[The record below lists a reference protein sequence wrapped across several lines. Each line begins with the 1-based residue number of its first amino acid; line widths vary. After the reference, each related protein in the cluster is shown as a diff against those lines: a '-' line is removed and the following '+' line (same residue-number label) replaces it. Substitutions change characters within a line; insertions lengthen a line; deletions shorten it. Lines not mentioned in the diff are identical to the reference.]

1 VARAAVPGRLSWHVA
16 TVKETRDET
25 ATARTL
31 LIDVPGWPGHM
42 PGQHVA
48 VKLTAADGYSAQ
60 RDYSIAG
67 APEDGRVELTVQRLD
82 DGEVSSYLAGVAE
95 PGDQFEVRGPI
106 GGWFAWRAAD
116 PRPLL
121 LLAGGSGIVPLM
133 SMIRTHA
140 QASSQAPV
148 RLIYSARTPAD
159 VIYATELAERERGS
173 APTPADV
180 APTPGHTERERTPAD
195 ESRAPGQAGRE
206 RPTARTPAEE
216 TRAPDQAGREGA
228 ALTVTYLYTRAAPQ
242 GAAHAGD
249 SPRGPRRPG
258 GLFARH
264 REPPGAERVP
274 RLTPP
279 GGTQQANLVVPR
291 VYAGRLNAA
300 VIAATAFPPEANPA
314 IFACGPSGF
323 VEAASRLL
331 VAAGHTPGA
340 IKTERFG
347 PT

>member
-1 VARAAVPGRLSWHVA
+1 VARAAVPGRLSWRVA
-16 TVKETRDET
+16 TVEETRDET

-31 LIDVPGWPGHM
+31 VLDVQGWPGHL

-67 APEDGRVELTVQRLD
+67 APGGGRVELTVQRQD
-82 DGEVSSYLAGVAE
+82 DGEVSSYLAGLAE

-106 GGWFAWRAAD
+106 GGWFAWPAAD

-140 QASSQAPV
+140 QAGSQVPV

-159 VIYATELAERERGS
+159 VIYATEL
-173 APTPADV
+173 
-180 APTPGHTERERTPAD
+180 TERKRVSP
-195 ESRAPGQAGRE
+195 
-206 RPTARTPAEE
+206 
-216 TRAPDQAGREGA
+216 
-228 ALTVTYLYTRAAPQ
+228 LTVTYLYTRAPLSMP
-242 GAAHAGD
+242 D
-249 SPRGPRRPG
+249 DPPRS
-258 GLFARH
+258 
-264 REPPGAERVP
+264 
-274 RLTPP
+274 
-279 GGTQQANLVVPR
+279 
-291 VYAGRLNAA
+291 YAGRLTGKILAQ
-300 VIAATAFPPEANPA
+300 VAFPPQASPA

-323 VEAASRLL
+323 VETASDLL
-331 VAAGHTPGA
+331 VAAGHPPGT

-347 PT
+347 PA